1 MIEFIKLDGDEMGDM
16 HFYVEN
22 DKEITKYLNIIN
34 QSGNNTQQQ
43 EFNNNNFNS
52 GNYND
57 INFPHDS

>member
-1 MIEFIKLDGDEMGDM
+1 MGDM